1 MTKGPAA
8 GASTGGGVVGTLHAE
23 VPKSLGVLLVTSM
36 VLLIAWS
43 FAIPIFEA
51 PDENLHWQ
59 FARYLHEE
67 ARLPVFRPGFPE
79 ANSPPLYYALI
90 APFAWATETPEIFIR
105 PDGLPG
111 IVVAF
116 DGTLHSTPSKAF
128 RNRASDF
135 DTYWPIRIAR
145 LISALMGVGT
155 VACCYL
161 AGQAASGR
169 SMTGLLAGSLLAFL
183 PMFTFRATNVS
194 NDTLVALLSALT
206 LYLIVSIVKRGF
218 NWPIGVGVAAAMA
231 GAFLAK
237 VSAMVLPFSL
247 LLAVI
252 TERAAWRDRIVR
264 LGGVLGL
271 TLLLVLPWLLR
282 NQVLYGDPLASRA
295 MLSAV
300 PTLVVRNAI
309 TSSYFTTIFPQ
320 VLSRSFVGVFGWAN
334 FYLPE
339 WVYRSFLILA
349 VVALVGLVRGL
360 LAGRGEAR
368 LLLAVVAIPVLS
380 LGIVVKIN
388 LTFFQPQGR
397 YMLPALAAIALL
409 AALGLEEVPGWSNRA
424 ALILSG
430 GLCALNIFILTVLV
444 IPGYWFAPDINM

>member
-1 MTKGPAA
+1 MTKGSAA
-8 GASTGGGVVGTLHAE
+8 GASAGGGVVGTLHAE

-135 DTYWPIRIAR
+135 DKYWPIRIAR
-145 LISALMGVGT
+145 LISVLMGVGT

-194 NDTLVALLSALT
+194 NDTLVAFLSALT

-237 VSAMVLPFSL
+237 VSAIVLPLPVALAL
-247 LLAVI
+247 L
-252 TERAAWRDRIVR
+252 TERAPWRDRLVR
-264 LGGVLGL
+264 VAGVLGL
-271 TLLLVLPWLLR
+271 TLLLVLPWVVR
-282 NQVLYGDPLASRA
+282 NQVLYGDPLASEA

-309 TSSYFTTIFPQ
+309 TSPYFTSIFPQ
-320 VLSRSFVGVFGWAN
+320 VLSRSYVGVFGWAN
-334 FYLPE
+334 FFLPE
-339 WVYRSFLILA
+339 WIYRSFLALA
-349 VVALVGLVRGL
+349 VVAVLGL
-360 LAGRGEAR
+360 LRGSLGRRLDAR
-368 LLLAVVAIPVLS
+368 LLSVVAAMPLLS

-397 YMLPALAAIALL
+397 YMFPAVAAIALL
-409 AALGLEEVPGWSNRA
+409 EALGLEQLPGWSNRA
-424 ALILSG
+424 AVILSG
-430 GLCALNIFILTVLV
+430 ALCALNIYILTVLV
-444 IPGYWFAPDINM
+444 IPGYWLAPDINM

>member
-1 MTKGPAA
+1 
-8 GASTGGGVVGTLHAE
+8 VVGTLHAE
-23 VPKSLGVLLVTSM
+23 VPKSLGVLLATSM

-79 ANSPPLYYALI
+79 ANSPPIYYALI

-135 DTYWPIRIAR
+135 DKYWPIRIAR
-145 LISALMGVGT
+145 LMSALMGVGT
-155 VACCYL
+155 VACSYL
-161 AGQAASGR
+161 AGRAASGR
-169 SMTGLLAGSLLAFL
+169 SMTGLLAGSLVAFL

-206 LYLIVSIVKRGF
+206 LYLIVRIVKGGF
-218 NWPIGVGVAAAMA
+218 NWPIGVGVGAAMA

-237 VSAMVLPFSL
+237 VNAMVLPFSL
-247 LLAVI
+247 VLAVI

-264 LGGVLGL
+264 LAGVLGL
-271 TLLLVLPWLLR
+271 TLLVVLPWLLR

-349 VVALVGLVRGL
+349 VVALGGLVRGL
-360 LAGRGEAR
+360 LAGRVDAR

-380 LGIVVKIN
+380 LGIVVHIN
-388 LTFFQPQGR
+388 LSFFQPQGR
-397 YMLPALAAIALL
+397 YMLPALPAIALL

-430 GLCALNIFILTVLV
+430 GLCALNIYILTVLV